1 MSRVRISNSSLNAY
15 GTRVL
20 TNGVDIEQYIK
31 NPVLLYMHERGKVV
45 GFMKDI
51 RKEGDDIT
59 GEPVFDEVTDDS
71 KQYKKQWDKGSL
83 RMVSPNF
90 DIIELS
96 SSPEDLLPGQ
106 ARMTVSKSKL
116 TEVSIVDI
124 GANDDNIRLTKDGTQ
139 LKLSAGGENTS
150 LPLINNNQ
158 NNVEQMDFKAIA
170 LKLGLPEAASE
181 TDILNSIGLLLG
193 YKTANETLRQEKE
206 ALQLAGITQMVD
218 QAITDGKFTAEK
230 KEHFITLGK
239 TAGVEFL
246 KLTLDAISPV
256 VKPTGIIGNGQA
268 APTGGVALAGDWKKL
283 SDVPADKLALLRE
296 GDVERYKTLYK
307 AEYGIECVI

>member
-1 MSRVRISNSSLNAY
+1 MSRVRISNSTLNAY

-20 TNGVDIEQYIK
+20 TEGVDIEQYVK

-51 RKEGDDIT
+51 KKEGDDIT
-59 GEPVFDEVTDDS
+59 GEPVFDEVTDES

-96 SSPEDLLPGQ
+96 SSPEDVLPGQ

-116 TEVSIVDI
+116 IEVSIVDI
-124 GANDDNIRLTKDGTQ
+124 GGNDDNIRLTKDGAQ
-139 LKLSAGGENTS
+139 LKLSADGNHDS

-158 NNVEQMDFKAIA
+158 IDEEMDFKAIA
-170 LKLGLPEAASE
+170 LKLGLPETATE
-181 TDILNSIGLLLG
+181 TDILNSIGVLLG
-193 YKTANETLRQEKE
+193 YKEANATLRQEKE
-206 ALQLAGITQMVD
+206 TLQLAGITQMVE
-218 QAITDGKFTAEK
+218 QAVTDRKITADK

-239 TAGVEFL
+239 TAGAESL

-256 VKPTGIIGNGQA
+256 VKPSDIVAGSQG
-268 APTGGVALAGDWKKL
+268 APAGSVALQGDWKKL
-283 SDVPADKLALLRE
+283 SDVPADKLVLLRE